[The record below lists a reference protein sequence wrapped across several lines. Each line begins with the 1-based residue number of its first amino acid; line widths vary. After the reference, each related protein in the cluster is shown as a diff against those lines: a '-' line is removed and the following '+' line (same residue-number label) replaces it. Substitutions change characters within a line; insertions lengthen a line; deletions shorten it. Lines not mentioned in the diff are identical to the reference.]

1 MCMKNRLQS
10 FFPII
15 RTREEVLSEIYARP
29 DLTDT
34 FEQWNREKQK
44 EFLDFCS
51 GAKGVKMLYD
61 GFFKEI
67 MDPESTPERLE
78 EFLSLLLLE
87 KVRILSVLPND
98 SARVADESSLL
109 IMDIVVM
116 LEDGSIAN
124 VEIQK
129 IGYRF
134 PGERSACYSSDLLL
148 RQYKRVRGRQ
158 KKEFVYNQIK
168 NVYTIVI
175 FDKSPHEFK
184 EFPDTYI
191 HRFEQR
197 SDSGIKMELLQK
209 YIFIPLDIFR
219 KNVQNNSINSKLEG
233 WLAFLSM
240 DTPSVIL
247 ELIERYPEFRE
258 LYGQIYE
265 ICRNVEDVMGLFSK
279 ELLEMDRNT
288 VRYMMDEMQEEINRK
303 KKELEES
310 THELEE
316 RRSQLEKSKS
326 QLEKSKSQLEERR
339 FQLEESRFQLE
350 ESRSQL
356 EESKSQLEE
365 SKSQLEESK
374 SQLEESKSQ
383 LEESRSQL
391 KEKDS
396 QLAYQ
401 KEELN
406 KKEELYQKALKKIE
420 ELEKKLNDQ

>member
-10 FFPII
+10 CFPMI
-15 RTREEVLSEIYARP
+15 RTREEVLGEIYARP

-34 FEQWNREKQK
+34 FEQWNRERQK
-44 EFLDFCS
+44 EFLDFSS
-51 GAKGVKMLYD
+51 GARGVKMLYD

-78 EFLSLLLLE
+78 EFLSLLLAE
-87 KVRILSVLPND
+87 TVKILSVLPND

-116 LEDGSIAN
+116 LENGSIAN

-158 KKEFVYNQIK
+158 KKEFVYHQIK

-175 FDKSPHEFK
+175 FDKSPYEFQQ
-184 EFPDTYI
+184 FPDTYI
-191 HRFEQR
+191 HRFEQK
-197 SDSGIKMELLQK
+197 SDSGLKMELLQK

-219 KNVQNNSINSKLEG
+219 KSVHNNSINSKLEA
-233 WLAFLSM
+233 WLAFISM
-240 DTPSVIL
+240 DAPSVIL
-247 ELIERYPEFRE
+247 ALTESYPEFGEMYR
-258 LYGQIYE
+258 QVYE

-288 VRYMMDEMQEEINRK
+288 VRYMMDEMEEEIRQK

-310 THELEE
+310 TH
-316 RRSQLEKSKS
+316 
-326 QLEKSKSQLEERR
+326 QLEENKH
-339 FQLEESRFQLE
+339 QLEENKLQLE
-350 ESRSQL
+350 ENKLQL
-356 EESKSQLEE
+356 AAQ
-365 SKSQLEESK
+365 
-374 SQLEESKSQ
+374 
-383 LEESRSQL
+383 
-391 KEKDS
+391 KEKLYEKD
-396 QLAYQ
+396 
-401 KEELN
+401 K
-406 KKEELYQKALKKIE
+406 LYQEALKKIE
-420 ELEKKLNDQ
+420 ELEKKLSNK

>member
-10 FFPII
+10 FFPMI

-34 FEQWNREKQK
+34 FEQWNRERQK

-98 SARVADESSLL
+98 SARVADENSLL

-129 IGYRF
+129 IGYQF

-175 FDKSPHEFK
+175 FDKSTHEFK

-191 HRFEQR
+191 HRFEQK

-258 LYGQIYE
+258 LYRQIYE

-316 RRSQLEKSKS
+316 RRSQLE
-326 QLEKSKSQLEERR
+326 ESKSQLEERR
-339 FQLEESRFQLE
+339 T
-350 ESRSQL
+350 QL

-365 SKSQLEESK
+365 SQSQLEESK
-374 SQLEESKSQ
+374 SQLKESKFQLEESKSQ

-406 KKEELYQKALKKIE
+406 KKDELYQKALKKIE
-420 ELEKKLNDQ
+420 ELEKKLNNQ

>member
-10 FFPII
+10 FFPMI

-34 FEQWNREKQK
+34 FEQWNRERQK

-129 IGYRF
+129 IGYQF

-175 FDKSPHEFK
+175 FDKSTHEFK

-191 HRFEQR
+191 HRFEQK

-258 LYGQIYE
+258 LYRQIYE

-316 RRSQLEKSKS
+316 RRSQLE
-326 QLEKSKSQLEERR
+326 ESKSQLEERR
-339 FQLEESRFQLE
+339 T
-350 ESRSQL
+350 QL

-365 SKSQLEESK
+365 SKSQLEESQSQLEESK
-374 SQLEESKSQ
+374 SQLKESKFQLEESKSQ

-406 KKEELYQKALKKIE
+406 KKDELYQKALKKIE
-420 ELEKKLNDQ
+420 ELEKKLNNQ

>member
-10 FFPII
+10 CFPMI
-15 RTREEVLSEIYARP
+15 RTREEVLGEIYARS
-29 DLTDT
+29 DLTDI
-34 FEQWNREKQK
+34 FEQWSRERQK

-51 GAKGVKMLYD
+51 GARGVKMLYD

-67 MDPESTPERLE
+67 MDPDATPERME

-87 KVRILSVLPND
+87 KVKILSVLPND

-129 IGYRF
+129 VGYRF

-175 FDKSPHEFK
+175 FDKSSFK
-184 EFPDTYI
+184 FQEFPGTYI
-191 HRFEQR
+191 HRFEQK
-197 SDSGIKMELLQK
+197 SDSGLQMELLQK

-219 KNVQNNSINSKLEG
+219 KNVQNNSINSELEA

-240 DTPSVIL
+240 DAPSVIL
-247 ELIERYPEFRE
+247 ELTEKYPEFKK
-258 LYGQIYE
+258 LYEQIYE

-288 VRYMMDEMQEEINRK
+288 TRYMIDEMQEEINRK
-303 KKELEES
+303 KKELEERKS
-310 THELEE
+310 RLEE
-316 RRSQLEKSKS
+316 
-326 QLEKSKSQLEERR
+326 
-339 FQLEESRFQLE
+339 
-350 ESRSQL
+350 
-356 EESKSQLEE
+356 
-365 SKSQLEESK
+365 
-374 SQLEESKSQ
+374 
-383 LEESRSQL
+383 
-391 KEKDS
+391 KDA

-401 KEELN
+401 KDELN
-406 KKEELYQKALKKIE
+406 KKEELYQSALRKID
-420 ELEKKLNDQ
+420 ELEKKLNNQ

>member
-1 MCMKNRLQS
+1 
-10 FFPII
+10 
-15 RTREEVLSEIYARP
+15 
-29 DLTDT
+29 
-34 FEQWNREKQK
+34 
-44 EFLDFCS
+44 
-51 GAKGVKMLYD
+51 
-61 GFFKEI
+61 
-67 MDPESTPERLE
+67 
-78 EFLSLLLLE
+78 
-87 KVRILSVLPND
+87 
-98 SARVADESSLL
+98 
-109 IMDIVVM
+109 
-116 LEDGSIAN
+116 
-124 VEIQK
+124 
-129 IGYRF
+129 
-134 PGERSACYSSDLLL
+134 
-148 RQYKRVRGRQ
+148 
-158 KKEFVYNQIK
+158 
-168 NVYTIVI
+168 
-175 FDKSPHEFK
+175 
-184 EFPDTYI
+184 
-191 HRFEQR
+191 
-197 SDSGIKMELLQK
+197 MELLQK

-316 RRSQLEKSKS
+316 RRSQLE
-326 QLEKSKSQLEERR
+326 ESKSQLEERR
-339 FQLEESRFQLE
+339 TQLEESQ
-350 ESRSQL
+350 SQL

-365 SKSQLEESK
+365 SKSQLEESR
-374 SQLEESKSQ
+374 SQ

-406 KKEELYQKALKKIE
+406 QKDELYQKALKKIE
-420 ELEKKLNDQ
+420 ELEKKLNNQ

>member
-10 FFPII
+10 FFPMI

-339 FQLEESRFQLE
+339 FQLEESR
-350 ESRSQL
+350 
-356 EESKSQLEE
+356 
-365 SKSQLEESK
+365 

-406 KKEELYQKALKKIE
+406 KKDELYQKALKKIE
-420 ELEKKLNDQ
+420 ELEKKLND

>member
-10 FFPII
+10 FFPMI

-219 KNVQNNSINSKLEG
+219 KSVQNNSINSKLEG

-316 RRSQLEKSKS
+316 RRSQLE
-326 QLEKSKSQLEERR
+326 ESKSQLEER
-339 FQLEESRFQLE
+339 
-350 ESRSQL
+350 
-356 EESKSQLEE
+356 KSQLEE
-365 SKSQLEESK
+365 SQSQLEESQ

-406 KKEELYQKALKKIE
+406 KKDELYQKALKKIE

>member
-129 IGYRF
+129 IGYQF

-175 FDKSPHEFK
+175 FDKSTHEFK

-191 HRFEQR
+191 HRFEQK

-240 DTPSVIL
+240 DTPSIIL

-279 ELLEMDRNT
+279 ELLELDRNT

-365 SKSQLEESK
+365 SKSQLEES
-374 SQLEESKSQ
+374 
-383 LEESRSQL
+383 RSQL

>member
-10 FFPII
+10 FFPMI

-34 FEQWNREKQK
+34 FEQWNRERQK

-129 IGYRF
+129 IGYQF

-175 FDKSPHEFK
+175 FDKSTHEFK

-191 HRFEQR
+191 HRFEQK

-258 LYGQIYE
+258 LYRQIYE

-316 RRSQLEKSKS
+316 RRSQLE
-326 QLEKSKSQLEERR
+326 ESKSQLEERR
-339 FQLEESRFQLE
+339 T
-350 ESRSQL
+350 QL

-365 SKSQLEESK
+365 SQSQLEESK
-374 SQLEESKSQ
+374 SQLKESKFQLEESKSQ

-406 KKEELYQKALKKIE
+406 KKDELYQKALKKIE
-420 ELEKKLNDQ
+420 ELEKKLNNQ

>member
-10 FFPII
+10 CFPII

-29 DLTDT
+29 DLTDI
-34 FEQWNREKQK
+34 FEQWDREKKK

-51 GAKGVKMLYD
+51 GARGVKMLYD

-67 MDPESTPERLE
+67 MDPEAAPERLE

-87 KVRILSVLPND
+87 KVKIISVLPND
-98 SARVADESSLL
+98 STRIADESSLL

-116 LEDGSIAN
+116 LEDGGIAN

-158 KKEFVYNQIK
+158 KKKFVYNQIK

-175 FDKSPHEFK
+175 FDKSPYEFQQ
-184 EFPDTYI
+184 FPHTYI
-191 HRFEQR
+191 HRFEQK
-197 SDSGIKMELLQK
+197 SDSGLRMELLQK

-219 KNVQNNSINSKLEG
+219 KSVQNDSINSKLDA

-240 DTPSVIL
+240 DAPSVVL
-247 ELIERYPEFRE
+247 ALIEKYPEFGE

-265 ICRNVEDVMGLFSK
+265 ICRNVEDAMGLFSK

-288 VRYMMDEMQEEINRK
+288 VRYMMDEMQEEINQK
-303 KKELEES
+303 KKELEENK
-310 THELEE
+310 L
-316 RRSQLEKSKS
+316 
-326 QLEKSKSQLEERR
+326 
-339 FQLEESRFQLE
+339 
-350 ESRSQL
+350 
-356 EESKSQLEE
+356 
-365 SKSQLEESK
+365 
-374 SQLEESKSQ
+374 
-383 LEESRSQL
+383 
-391 KEKDS
+391 
-396 QLAYQ
+396 QLASQ
-401 KEELN
+401 KEEL
-406 KKEELYQKALKKIE
+406 EEKDGLYQEALQKIA
-420 ELEKKLNDQ
+420 ELEEKLHHQ

>member
-10 FFPII
+10 FFPMI

-34 FEQWNREKQK
+34 FEQWNRERQK

-129 IGYRF
+129 IGYQF

-175 FDKSPHEFK
+175 FDKSTHEFK

-191 HRFEQR
+191 HRFEQK
-197 SDSGIKMELLQK
+197 SDSSIKMELLQK

-258 LYGQIYE
+258 LYRQIYE

-316 RRSQLEKSKS
+316 RRSQLE
-326 QLEKSKSQLEERR
+326 ESKSQLEERR
-339 FQLEESRFQLE
+339 T
-350 ESRSQL
+350 QL

-365 SKSQLEESK
+365 SQSQLEESK
-374 SQLEESKSQ
+374 SQLKESKFQLEESKSQ

-406 KKEELYQKALKKIE
+406 KKDELYQKALKKIE
-420 ELEKKLNDQ
+420 ELEKKLNNQ

>member
-10 FFPII
+10 FFPMI

-34 FEQWNREKQK
+34 FEQWNRERQK

-129 IGYRF
+129 IGYQF

-175 FDKSPHEFK
+175 FDKSTHEFK

-191 HRFEQR
+191 HRFEQK

-240 DTPSVIL
+240 DTPSIIL

-279 ELLEMDRNT
+279 ELLELDRNT

-316 RRSQLEKSKS
+316 RRSQLE
-326 QLEKSKSQLEERR
+326 ESKSQLEERR
-339 FQLEESRFQLE
+339 T
-350 ESRSQL
+350 QL

-365 SKSQLEESK
+365 SQSQLEESKSRLEESK
-374 SQLEESKSQ
+374 SQLEESKTQ

-406 KKEELYQKALKKIE
+406 KKDELYQKALKKIE
-420 ELEKKLNDQ
+420 ELEKKLNNQ

>member
-10 FFPII
+10 FFPMI

-34 FEQWNREKQK
+34 FEQWNRERQK

-129 IGYRF
+129 IGYQF

-175 FDKSPHEFK
+175 FDKSTHEFK

-191 HRFEQR
+191 HRFEQK

-258 LYGQIYE
+258 LYRQIYE

-316 RRSQLEKSKS
+316 RRSQLE
-326 QLEKSKSQLEERR
+326 ESKSQLEERR
-339 FQLEESRFQLE
+339 T
-350 ESRSQL
+350 QL

-365 SKSQLEESK
+365 SQSQLEESK
-374 SQLEESKSQ
+374 SQLKESKFQLEESKSQ

-406 KKEELYQKALKKIE
+406 QKDELYQKALKKIE
-420 ELEKKLNDQ
+420 ELEKKLNNQ

>member
-10 FFPII
+10 CFPMI

-34 FEQWNREKQK
+34 FEQWSRERQK

-51 GAKGVKMLYD
+51 GARGVKMLYD

-67 MDPESTPERLE
+67 MDPDATPERLE

-87 KVRILSVLPND
+87 KVKILSVLPND

-129 IGYRF
+129 VGYRF

-175 FDKSPHEFK
+175 FDKSPREFQ
-184 EFPDTYI
+184 EFPGTYI
-191 HRFEQR
+191 HRFEQK
-197 SDSGIKMELLQK
+197 SDSGLQMELLQK

-219 KNVQNNSINSKLEG
+219 ENVQNNSINSKLEA

-240 DTPSVIL
+240 DAPSVIL
-247 ELIERYPEFRE
+247 ELIEKYPEFGE

-288 VRYMMDEMQEEINRK
+288 TRYMIDEMQEEINRK

-316 RRSQLEKSKS
+316 RKL
-326 QLEKSKSQLEERR
+326 
-339 FQLEESRFQLE
+339 
-350 ESRSQL
+350 QL

-365 SKSQLEESK
+365 SKSRLEESK
-374 SQLEESKSQ
+374 SRLEE
-383 LEESRSQL
+383 
-391 KEKDS
+391 KDA

-401 KEELN
+401 KDELN
-406 KKEELYQKALKKIE
+406 KKEELYQSALKKIE
-420 ELEKKLNDQ
+420 ELEKKLNNQ

>member
-10 FFPII
+10 CFPMI

-34 FEQWNREKQK
+34 FEQWSRERQK

-51 GAKGVKMLYD
+51 GARGVKMLYD
-61 GFFKEI
+61 GFFKGI
-67 MDPESTPERLE
+67 MDPDATPERLE

-87 KVRILSVLPND
+87 KVKILSVLPND

-129 IGYRF
+129 VGYRF

-175 FDKSPHEFK
+175 FDKSPFK
-184 EFPDTYI
+184 FQEFPGTYI
-191 HRFEQR
+191 HRFEQK
-197 SDSGIKMELLQK
+197 SDSGLQMELLQK

-219 KNVQNNSINSKLEG
+219 ENVQNNSINSKLEA

-240 DTPSVIL
+240 DAPSVIL
-247 ELIERYPEFRE
+247 ELIEKYPEFGE

-288 VRYMMDEMQEEINRK
+288 TRYMIDEMQEEINRK
-303 KKELEES
+303 KKELGE
-310 THELEE
+310 
-316 RRSQLEKSKS
+316 
-326 QLEKSKSQLEERR
+326 
-339 FQLEESRFQLE
+339 
-350 ESRSQL
+350 
-356 EESKSQLEE
+356 
-365 SKSQLEESK
+365 
-374 SQLEESKSQ
+374 
-383 LEESRSQL
+383 
-391 KEKDS
+391 
-396 QLAYQ
+396 
-401 KEELN
+401 
-406 KKEELYQKALKKIE
+406 KEELYQSALKKIE
-420 ELEKKLNDQ
+420 ELEKKLNNQ

>member
-10 FFPII
+10 FFPMI
-15 RTREEVLSEIYARP
+15 RTREEVLGEIYARS

-34 FEQWNREKQK
+34 FEQWGRERQK

-51 GAKGVKMLYD
+51 GARGVKMLYD

-67 MDPESTPERLE
+67 MDPDATPERLE
-78 EFLSLLLLE
+78 EFLSLLLSE

-129 IGYRF
+129 VGYRF

-148 RQYKRVRGRQ
+148 RQYKKVRGRQ
-158 KKEFVYNQIK
+158 KKESVYNQIK

-175 FDKSPHEFK
+175 FDKSPREFQ
-184 EFPDTYI
+184 EFPGTYI
-191 HRFEQR
+191 HRFEQK
-197 SDSGIKMELLQK
+197 SDSGLQMELLQK

-219 KNVQNNSINSKLEG
+219 KNVQNNSINSKLEA

-240 DTPSVIL
+240 DAPSVIL
-247 ELIERYPEFRE
+247 ELIEKYPEFGE

-288 VRYMMDEMQEEINRK
+288 TRYMIDEMQEEINRK
-303 KKELEES
+303 KKELEE
-310 THELEE
+310 
-316 RRSQLEKSKS
+316 
-326 QLEKSKSQLEERR
+326 
-339 FQLEESRFQLE
+339 
-350 ESRSQL
+350 
-356 EESKSQLEE
+356 
-365 SKSQLEESK
+365 
-374 SQLEESKSQ
+374 
-383 LEESRSQL
+383 
-391 KEKDS
+391 KD
-396 QLAYQ
+396 
-401 KEELN
+401 
-406 KKEELYQKALKKIE
+406 ELYQKALKKIE
-420 ELEKKLNDQ
+420 ELEKKLNNQ

>member
-10 FFPII
+10 FFPMI

-34 FEQWNREKQK
+34 FEQWNRERQK

-67 MDPESTPERLE
+67 MDPESTKERLE

-129 IGYRF
+129 IGYQF

-175 FDKSPHEFK
+175 FDKSTHEFK

-191 HRFEQR
+191 HRFEQK

-233 WLAFLSM
+233 WLTFLSM

-247 ELIERYPEFRE
+247 ELIERYPEFKE

-316 RRSQLEKSKS
+316 RRSQLE
-326 QLEKSKSQLEERR
+326 ESKSQLEERR
-339 FQLEESRFQLE
+339 TQLEESQ
-350 ESRSQL
+350 SQL

-365 SKSQLEESK
+365 SKSQLEESR
-374 SQLEESKSQ
+374 SQ

-406 KKEELYQKALKKIE
+406 QKDELYQKALKKIE
-420 ELEKKLNDQ
+420 ELEKKLNNQ

>member
-10 FFPII
+10 YFPMI
-15 RTREEVLSEIYARP
+15 RTREEVLGEIYARP

-34 FEQWNREKQK
+34 FEQWNRERQK

-51 GAKGVKMLYD
+51 GARGVKMLYD

-67 MDPESTPERLE
+67 MDPDATPERLE

-87 KVRILSVLPND
+87 KVKIISVLPND
-98 SARVADESSLL
+98 SARIADEGSLL

-129 IGYRF
+129 VGYRF

-175 FDKSPHEFK
+175 FDKSPGKFQ
-184 EFPDTYI
+184 EFPGTYI
-191 HRFEQR
+191 HRFEQK
-197 SDSGIKMELLQK
+197 SDSGLQMELLQK
-209 YIFIPLDIFR
+209 YIFIPLDVFR
-219 KNVQNNSINSKLEG
+219 KNVYNNSIKSKLEG

-240 DTPSVIL
+240 DAPSVIL
-247 ELIERYPEFRE
+247 ELIEKYPEFGE
-258 LYGQIYE
+258 MYGQIYE

-288 VRYMMDEMQEEINRK
+288 TRYMIDEMQEEINRK

-316 RRSQLEKSKS
+316 RKL
-326 QLEKSKSQLEERR
+326 
-339 FQLEESRFQLE
+339 
-350 ESRSQL
+350 QL

-365 SKSQLEESK
+365 SKSQLEE
-374 SQLEESKSQ
+374 
-383 LEESRSQL
+383 
-391 KEKDS
+391 KDA

-401 KEELN
+401 KDELN
-406 KKEELYQKALKKIE
+406 RKEELYQSALKKIE
-420 ELEKKLNDQ
+420 ELEKKLNNQ

>member
-10 FFPII
+10 CFPMI
-15 RTREEVLSEIYARP
+15 RTREEVLGEIYVRP

-34 FEQWNREKQK
+34 FEQWNRERQK

-51 GAKGVKMLYD
+51 GTRGVKMLYD

-67 MDPESTPERLE
+67 MDPDATPERLE

-98 SARVADESSLL
+98 SARVADESTLL
-109 IMDIVVM
+109 ILDIVVM

-124 VEIQK
+124 IEIQK

-158 KKEFVYNQIK
+158 KSKFVYHQIK

-184 EFPDTYI
+184 EFPNTYI
-191 HRFEQR
+191 HRFEQK
-197 SDSGIKMELLQK
+197 SDSGLKMELLQK
-209 YIFIPLDIFR
+209 YIYIPLDIFR

-240 DTPSVIL
+240 DAPSVIL
-247 ELIERYPEFRE
+247 ELIEKYPEFRE

-279 ELLEMDRNT
+279 ELLELDRNT
-288 VRYMMDEMQEEINRK
+288 AQYMIDEMQEEIERK

-316 RRSQLEKSKS
+316 RKRQLE
-326 QLEKSKSQLEERR
+326 ESKSQLEENE
-339 FQLEESRFQLE
+339 F
-350 ESRSQL
+350 QL

-365 SKSQLEESK
+365 SKSQL
-374 SQLEESKSQ
+374 
-383 LEESRSQL
+383 
-391 KEKDS
+391 KERDS

-401 KEELN
+401 KDELN
-406 KKEELYQKALKKIE
+406 KKDELYQRALKKIE
-420 ELEKKLNDQ
+420 ELEKKLNNQ

>member
-10 FFPII
+10 FFPMI

-51 GAKGVKMLYD
+51 GARGVKMLYD

-316 RRSQLEKSKS
+316 RRSQLE
-326 QLEKSKSQLEERR
+326 
-339 FQLEESRFQLE
+339 ESR
-350 ESRSQL
+350 
-356 EESKSQLEE
+356 
-365 SKSQLEESK
+365 

-406 KKEELYQKALKKIE
+406 KKDELYQKALKKIE
-420 ELEKKLNDQ
+420 ELEKKLND